1 MAIKKEPKEELV
13 SVYIPKEGRNDDS
26 LYIAVNGRRMLVKK
40 GVPLM
45 LPKMFADVVK
55 NSQRQDAAAQ
65 KYIEE
70 NAKD

>member
-1 MAIKKEPKEELV
+1 MAIKKEAKEELV
-13 SVYIPKEGRNDDS
+13 SVFIPKEGRNDDS

-65 KYIEE
+65 KFIED